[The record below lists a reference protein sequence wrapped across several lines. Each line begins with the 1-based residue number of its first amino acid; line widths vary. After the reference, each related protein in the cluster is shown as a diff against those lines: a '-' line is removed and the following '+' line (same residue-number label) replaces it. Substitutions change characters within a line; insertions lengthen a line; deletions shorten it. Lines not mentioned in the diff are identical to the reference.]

1 MAASARARRPSGLL
15 VALAVMS
22 FCGLMGDA
30 QGLSMQF
37 SRPAPDEAD
46 SFPSPEELSS
56 LFLAW
61 LDKNPRPYADDTS
74 SRSFE
79 KLRRFAVF
87 TDNFRH
93 IFEHNKGSGGGS
105 YWLGLN
111 SFADLTH
118 EEFKAAYLWSSSSLS
133 GRRSRRH
140 HDRTDEDG
148 GDDGGRK
155 DEDNIPAAID
165 WRERGAVTNVK
176 NQGQCGSCWAFS
188 TVVAVEGIH
197 QISRGELVPLS
208 EQQLVDCNTDNKG
221 CNGGSM
227 PIAFDF
233 LVNNGGLDTEE
244 HYPYRAAQG
253 DCPAPSSLQNMVSI
267 DGYMEVPANDEQ
279 ALLRAVAR
287 QPVSVGIDAS
297 HRDFQ
302 FYAGGVYDGRCNSEL
317 DHGVAIVGFGSDSE
331 TGADYWIVKNSWGP
345 DWGDQGYVNIR
356 RGTSDPE
363 GKCGINTFA
372 SYPTIQRGSAS
383 TQKLK

>member
-1 MAASARARRPSGLL
+1 
-15 VALAVMS
+15 
-22 FCGLMGDA
+22 
-30 QGLSMQF
+30 MQY
-37 SRPAPDEAD
+37 SRPAPDDAD

-79 KLRRFAVF
+79 KLRRFAIF
-87 TDNFRH
+87 ADNFRH
-93 IFEHNKGSGGGS
+93 IFEHNGRPGGRS

-111 SFADLTH
+111 RFADMTH
-118 EEFKAAYLWSSSSLS
+118 DEFKAAYLWSSSLS
-133 GRRSRRH
+133 GRRSRRR
-140 HDRTDEDG
+140 HDDDTDDAGQRKKGDED
-148 GDDGGRK
+148 
-155 DEDNIPAAID
+155 IPAAID
-165 WRERGAVTNVK
+165 WRERGAVTGVK

-197 QISRGELVPLS
+197 QISRGELVSLS
-208 EQQLVDCNTDNKG
+208 EQQLIDCNGDNKG

-244 HYPYRAAQG
+244 HYPYQAAQG
-253 DCPAPSSLQNMVSI
+253 DCPKSYTSSSSPQQSQLVGI
-267 DGYMEVPANDEQ
+267 DSYAKVPANDEQ

-302 FYAGGVYDGRCNSEL
+302 FYAGGVYDGRCGSEL

-331 TGADYWIVKNSWGP
+331 TGTDYWIVKNSWGP
-345 DWGDQGYVNIR
+345 EWGDEGYVHIR
-356 RGTSDPE
+356 RGSADPE
-363 GKCGINTFA
+363 GKCGINSFA
-372 SYPTIQRGSAS
+372 SYPII
-383 TQKLK
+383 TQSSSPSSHHSHKWEL